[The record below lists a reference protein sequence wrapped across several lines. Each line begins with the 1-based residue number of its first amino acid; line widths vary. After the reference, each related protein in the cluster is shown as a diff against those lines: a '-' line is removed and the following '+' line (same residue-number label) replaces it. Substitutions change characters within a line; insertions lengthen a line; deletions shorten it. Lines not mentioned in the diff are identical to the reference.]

1 MTNGITEFS
10 FDQDY
15 TKYHACCRKLILVG
29 WKETKMTLDNVINFI
44 LLGYA
49 NILKSIGQFQS
60 REPLLRNNWKSIKCN
75 WSKEEKERKE
85 REKKERKRNEETKND
100 WDTGLMQWLRRLLQR
115 DGAINCEETRSHR
128 QYDRTFNLFQ
138 LVARFVH
145 YVLRL
150 FGRIKAR
157 RWLTFQLTKVNAE
170 PAALQSLYGQPGP
183 RKQPALSLNAATLP
197 FSPFLDAAP
206 FRNYT

>member
-1 MTNGITEFS
+1 M
-10 FDQDY
+10 Q
-15 TKYHACCRKLILVG
+15 LVEG
-29 WKETKMTLDNVINFI
+29 
-44 LLGYA
+44 
-49 NILKSIGQFQS
+49 
-60 REPLLRNNWKSIKCN
+60 
-75 WSKEEKERKE
+75 RKE
-85 REKKERKRNEETKND
+85 KKRKRERNEETKND

-183 RKQPALSLNAATLP
+183 RKQPASNRTQQPSLHASLKCTSP
-197 FSPFLDAAP
+197 FSNHVCTTYAANQVA
-206 FRNYT
+206 NYANFGKWRILRV